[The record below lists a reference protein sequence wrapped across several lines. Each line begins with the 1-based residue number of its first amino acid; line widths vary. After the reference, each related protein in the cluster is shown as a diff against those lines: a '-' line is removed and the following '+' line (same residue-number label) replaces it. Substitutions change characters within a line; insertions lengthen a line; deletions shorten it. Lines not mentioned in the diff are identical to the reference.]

1 MKKILSIIAL
11 VSIIIGTCNI
21 SFAKENL
28 RETIISINISED
40 FKEWDKL
47 SKEEKNK
54 TIMPTATTINM
65 NDKDT
70 KNANSFMFGM
80 QNFFTKVSIP
90 SKYILTQDINVP
102 VKHQGSTSECWAFSM
117 TSVLES
123 YLAKSGE
130 KAVIP
135 RYSARH
141 MDYATSETFLDGKNP
156 IGYSRELKS
165 GGNSAMAL
173 GYLTNG
179 TGAVLEENMPFED
192 NEEKIKLEEIQN
204 KKPVTRVTDAKE
216 FPTSN
221 RRKRISNYK

>member
-70 KNANSFMFGM
+70 KMQILSCLECKISLQKRLFQAN
-80 QNFFTKVSIP
+80 I
-90 SKYILTQDINVP
+90 Y
-102 VKHQGSTSECWAFSM
+102 
-117 TSVLES
+117 
-123 YLAKSGE
+123 
-130 KAVIP
+130 
-135 RYSARH
+135 
-141 MDYATSETFLDGKNP
+141 
-156 IGYSRELKS
+156 
-165 GGNSAMAL
+165 
-173 GYLTNG
+173 
-179 TGAVLEENMPFED
+179 
-192 NEEKIKLEEIQN
+192 
-204 KKPVTRVTDAKE
+204 
-216 FPTSN
+216 
-221 RRKRISNYK
+221 